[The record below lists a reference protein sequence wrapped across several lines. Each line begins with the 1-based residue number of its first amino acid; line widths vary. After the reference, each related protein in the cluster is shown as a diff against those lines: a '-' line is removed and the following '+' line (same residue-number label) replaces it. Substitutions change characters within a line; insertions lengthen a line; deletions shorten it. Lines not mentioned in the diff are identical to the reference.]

1 MNQVQKMELQAENY
15 RKELGRYRRQLEVSG
30 MPSEEVEERIAQA
43 QDYYNSLISNI
54 NNLKR

>member
-43 QDYYNSLISNI
+43 QDYYNSLITNI
-54 NNLKR
+54 NNLKQ

>member
-43 QDYYNSLISNI
+43 QEYYQGLVDNI